1 MIKAVYRFLNPK
13 FQNVFL
19 DYKVNMKPRYSNK
32 IENGGG
38 KRLIMSYII

>member
-1 MIKAVYRFLNPK
+1 MIKAVYRFLSPK

-32 IENGGG
+32 TVNGGG